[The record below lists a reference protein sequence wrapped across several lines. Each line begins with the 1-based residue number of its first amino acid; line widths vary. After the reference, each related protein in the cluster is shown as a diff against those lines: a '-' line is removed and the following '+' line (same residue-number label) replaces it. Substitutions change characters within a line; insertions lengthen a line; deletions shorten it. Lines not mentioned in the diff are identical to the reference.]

1 MTPQLTAT
9 RPFLWK
15 FDRSKYA
22 DNYLVQQVS
31 EEQVQAGIVAELEF
45 WKIDVV
51 AIDAGMKRAR
61 GRMVAAAW
69 MRGIDVREIVKF
81 KAGGIPAGWSDLH
94 ATLAPDGVGLYV
106 EVKAPAW
113 IDPGNYSKVIREAGK
128 PSDEQLAF
136 LDSKHSRG
144 AIVTVA
150 WSVDDVLRA
159 LGDRAIKNRSELF
172 DVSRHEVED
181 KGKTK

>member
-1 MTPQLTAT
+1 MKLAIL

-15 FDRSKYA
+15 FERERYA

-31 EEQVQAGIVAELEF
+31 EEQVQAAIVAELEF
-45 WKIDVV
+45 YRIDVV

-61 GRMVAAAW
+61 GRMIAAAW
-69 MRGIDVREIVKF
+69 MRGIDVGEVVKF
-81 KAGGIPAGWSDLH
+81 KAGGIPAGWPDLH

-128 PSDEQLAF
+128 PSDEQLGF

-150 WSVDDVLRA
+150 WSADDVMRT
-159 LGDRAIKNRSELF
+159 LGERAIKNRSALQ
-172 DVSRHEVED
+172 
-181 KGKTK
+181 